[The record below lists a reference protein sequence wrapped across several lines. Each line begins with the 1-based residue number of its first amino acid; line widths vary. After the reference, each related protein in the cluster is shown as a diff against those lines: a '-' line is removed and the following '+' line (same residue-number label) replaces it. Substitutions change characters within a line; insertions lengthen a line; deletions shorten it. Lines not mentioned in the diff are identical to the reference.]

1 MAQRGE
7 LIDNKYEVLMEI
19 GRGGM
24 SVVYLAMDKHLNKQW
39 AIKEITKIANDA
51 NNEVVVQSLL
61 VEANLMKRLDHPAL
75 PRIVDIID
83 NSDKIYVVMDY
94 IEGESLDKILQ
105 KNGAQPQERVIEW
118 AKQLCDAL
126 GYLHK
131 QNPPII
137 YRDMK
142 PANVMLKPEGNLKV
156 IDFGIA
162 REYKQKNLSD
172 TINLGTRGYAAPE
185 QFGGRGQ
192 TDARTDIY
200 CLGATLY
207 HLVTGQNPAEEPY
220 EMYPIRTWNP
230 SLSAGL
236 EYIIEKCTKS
246 NPDER
251 YQSCDELMYA
261 LEHYNEVDDEY
272 KGKLK
277 RKLKIFSGVAA
288 AALVS
293 LAVGI
298 TFNALKVNE
307 NDKDYDKKISVST
320 ATSYDEKIETY
331 KTAINLYP
339 YRTDAYI
346 KILDAY
352 DANGQFGE
360 AESMEFMSLYNSA
373 FSGSNKGKYDADGTD
388 FAELNY
394 KIGTMYLLWYTASDT
409 EGDSLRVRALKAEP
423 FFASIV
429 SNDQLAG
436 KFNKYEIAK
445 SYYAL
450 CSFYKNYVVSS
461 NNVKEPTYDEYESL
475 LITLK
480 ECIDNLDE
488 YDSSDKAYI
497 KLTVYQSL
505 LNLMQGQLKSMASI
519 GIHKNEVT
527 DVMTNIYDKTNEIG
541 NTITRDVTINIF
553 NNIVNNRDAYMKNVD
568 TVYKNVEERN

>member
-61 VEANLMKRLDHPAL
+61 VEANLMKKLDHPAL

-83 NSDKIYVVMDY
+83 NADKIYVVMDY

-105 KNGAQPQERVIEW
+105 RNGAQPQERVIEW

-131 QNPPII
+131 QNPPVI

-185 QFGGRGQ
+185 QFGGKGQ

-236 EYIIEKCTKS
+236 EYIIEKCTKA

-261 LEHYNEVDDEY
+261 LEHYNEVDDDY
-272 KGKLK
+272 RNRSK
-277 RKLKIFSGVAA
+277 RKLRAFIGVVAMSVAA
-288 AALVS
+288 

-298 TFNALKVNE
+298 TFNLLKTNE
-307 NDKDYDKKISVST
+307 NNQNYDKKISVST
-320 ATSYDEKIETY
+320 ATSYDEKIQTY
-331 KTAINLYP
+331 KEAIELYP

-346 KILDAY
+346 KILEAY

-360 AESMEFMSLYNSA
+360 TESMEFMSLYNSA
-373 FSGSNKGKYDADGTD
+373 FSGSNKGKYDSDGIE

-394 KIGTMYLLWYTASDT
+394 KIGTMYLLWYTTSEM

-423 FFASIV
+423 FFANIV
-429 SNDQLAG
+429 SNNVLETEFKDYG
-436 KFNKYEIAK
+436 IVK

-461 NNVKEPTYDEYESL
+461 NNVKEPTYEEYESL

-480 ECIDNLDE
+480 ECINNLDD

-505 LNLMQGQLKSMASI
+505 LNLLQGQLKSMASI
-519 GIHKNEVT
+519 GIDKADILSIMST
-527 DVMTNIYDKTNEIG
+527 IYDNSEKIR
-541 NTITRDVTINIF
+541 NTITRDATISIYDNIMK
-553 NNIVNNRDAYMKNVD
+553 NRNSYTKNVD